1 MASYNP
7 FSGIPIMKIDED
19 KPTEGRQEREKRI
32 KKFAT
37 KYFLDSD
44 EDDKSKHCFVIFT
57 LNSSSNLSYNTFI
70 QIVTMK

>member
-44 EDDKSKHCFVIFT
+44 EDDKSKHCFVF
-57 LNSSSNLSYNTFI
+57 LF
-70 QIVTMK
+70 

>member
-7 FSGIPIMKIDED
+7 FSGIPIMKINED

-44 EDDKSKHCFVIFT
+44 EDDKSKYCFVF
-57 LNSSSNLSYNTFI
+57 
-70 QIVTMK
+70 